1 MPKPR
6 YSATV
11 AGHRSGLEDLI
22 AADLKARGVVFG
34 YESLKIR
41 YTIPASDHV
50 YHPDFILMAQGIV
63 IESKG
68 RFLIDDRKKHLY
80 IREQYPDLDIRFV
93 FSSAKTKIATGAKMT
108 VGEWAD
114 KYGFKWAVKSIP
126 PAWLNER
133 NDTSRAA
140 MQRLQADQRTR

>member
-34 YESLKIR
+34 YESLKLR
-41 YTIPASDHV
+41 YTIPATQHI
-50 YHPDFILMAQGIV
+50 YTPDFILRHQGIV

-80 IREQYPDLDIRFV
+80 IQQQYPDLDIRFV

-108 VGEWAD
+108 VSEWAD
-114 KYGFKWAVKSIP
+114 RHGFKWAVKAIP
-126 PAWLNER
+126 VGWLSEVNPV
-133 NDTSRAA
+133 SRAQIEA
-140 MQRLQADQRTR
+140 LINKE